1 MELLRLSD
9 KPEYFKQMK
18 EQKKKVPGLP
28 TINEYNDYAAL
39 NSNYDNSDIIEQRRD
54 KRMARNNP
62 AKYCADRCIATG
74 NCEVFE
80 DYFEMGPDE
89 VIKFCNE
96 CVLSEDDIPC
106 DIPQSMLDNDYPEFA
121 LRPWFDL
128 ISLDV
133 IRYYNIHQ
141 S

>member
-18 EQKKKVPGLP
+18 EQKKKIPGLP
-28 TINEYNDYAAL
+28 TINDYSDYAAL
-39 NSNYDNSDIIEQRRD
+39 NSNSDNSDIIEQRRD

-80 DYFEMGPDE
+80 DYFDMGPDE

-106 DIPQSMLDNDYPEFA
+106 DIPQSMLDGDYPEFA
-121 LRPWFDL
+121 LRP
-128 ISLDV
+128 
-133 IRYYNIHQ
+133 
-141 S
+141 